1 MTYDPAH
8 STQERATPITV
19 LTQSFMRDFPREA
32 ARALE
37 SIPPDEAYAL
47 LATQRST
54 IGNRVWIELTPSIMS
69 HLLLRAT
76 DELAVQ
82 WLRALDTGLC
92 AALLKRFEPGQQS
105 RLLTLLPP
113 DQSTELKDLMAYPSD
128 SAGAMME
135 TRVITLSSDSRVASA
150 LAQLKLFPATLRRRL
165 YVIDSDQCLVG
176 QVGLEILVVATPEQ
190 TVQDIYTATP
200 VCVSPLDGKDEVA
213 NLLEQH
219 RLDSIPVVDI
229 HQRLLGVIRGPNA
242 IDTLRE
248 DISAD
253 IQTMVGVSR
262 DEQALSSSLFAVR
275 KRQPW
280 LQINLLTGFLAAAVV
295 GLFESTIAQVT
306 ALAVLMP
313 VAAGQSGNTG
323 AQALAVTMRG
333 LTLRE
338 ITLRHWTRVMLKEA
352 AAGCLNG
359 LAVSTTAAM
368 GVYFWS
374 HSLALAL
381 VMALSLIISMTIA
394 GMAGSLVPIVLK
406 RFGQDPAQSSSIILT
421 TITDIAGFMSFLGIA
436 TLMLVVFSDAMT

>member
-1 MTYDPAH
+1 MTNTPLHSSKEPSAPA
-8 STQERATPITV
+8 TV
-19 LTQSFMRDFPREA
+19 LTQSYLRDYPREA

-37 SIPPDEAYAL
+37 SMPPDEAYAL
-47 LATQRST
+47 LATQSPP
-54 IGNRVWIELTPSIMS
+54 IGNRVWIELTPSMAS
-69 HLLLRAT
+69 HLLSRAT
-76 DELAVQ
+76 DEVAVP

-92 AALLKRFEPGQQS
+92 AALLKRFDPEQRS
-105 RLLTLLPP
+105 RLLALLTP
-113 DQSTELKDLMAYPSD
+113 DLSAELSDLMAYPSD

-135 TRVITLSSDSRVASA
+135 TRVITLNSDSTVETA
-150 LAQLKLFPATLRRRL
+150 LAQLKHFPATSRRRL
-165 YVIDSDQCLVG
+165 YVVDSGQRLEG
-176 QVGLEILVVATPEQ
+176 QVGLEALVVAAPEQ
-190 TVQDIYTATP
+190 TMRDIGTDTP
-200 VCVSPLDGKDEVA
+200 VFVSPLDTKDEVA
-213 NLLEQH
+213 DLLEKH
-219 RLDSIPVVDI
+219 RLDAIPVVDI

-359 LAVSTTAAM
+359 LAVAITAAL
-368 GVYFWS
+368 GVYVWS
-374 HSLALAL
+374 RNLILAL
-381 VMALSLIISMTIA
+381 VLALSLIISMTIA
-394 GMAGSLVPIVLK
+394 GMAGALVPIVLK
-406 RFGQDPAQSSSIILT
+406 RLGQDPAQSSSIILT
-421 TITDIAGFMSFLGIA
+421 TITDIAGFLSFLGIA